1 MPLLVNDMVKCMAMT
16 ASTWEEIGKSHGSRE
31 GQVSKRQTLERSSV
45 WLQKLPRILS
55 VALKKVPVYEE
66 NDFPKKDRG

>member
-16 ASTWEEIGKSHGSRE
+16 ASTWEEIGKSQ

-45 WLQKLPRILS
+45 WLQKLPRIIS
-55 VALKKVPVYEE
+55 VALKKVPVHEE
-66 NDFPKKDRG
+66 NDFPKKDGG